1 MSQIKKNNTLK
12 SLAGETAIYGLST
25 ILARFINFVFVPIY
39 TYTLSEF
46 SYGVATVFLAYIAI
60 LQVLF
65 TFGLETGCFRFA
77 NKESDSNKVFSN
89 ALITI
94 TGFCVPI
101 LLISSLFYKEIANV
115 MGYQSTPQIIIY
127 LFAILCFDSISAILF
142 AKLRFLKKALKFATF
157 KTIKILSETSLNLLL
172 FFFIPS
178 YLAKNPDSFIL
189 NFISSTPDH
198 TYILFAIFI
207 SSIIGFAIFIPQIC
221 TLKLSFSRTLWK
233 EMMIYSIPI
242 MLAGLPGILND
253 FIDRILFKFFSP
265 DGNIWQANL
274 GVFQAGVKVAT
285 IMMLFIQ
292 MFRFAAEP
300 FFFAKEKDQDFRQTY
315 GKVMIHFTA
324 FSVLIFLGVL
334 FYLDIIQYVLGKDFR
349 SGLSIVPIMLLSY
362 IILGIN
368 FNLSM
373 WYKLSGKTKYGIVIT
388 TIGLPVTIAVNVI
401 FMPIYSYHAAAWGH
415 LLSYTVMV
423 LVSIYLGKK
432 HYPINYNWTRVIFYI
447 ILGIFLYIFIEI
459 IEIDNIFVKY
469 LFRTSLIAL
478 YIIIYTI
485 KEKVYIWKLK

>member
-1 MSQIKKNNTLK
+1 MLQNKTNNSLK

-89 ALITI
+89 AIITI
-94 TGFCVPI
+94 SSFSIPI
-101 LLISSLFYKEIANV
+101 LLAALLFYKEIANLLD
-115 MGYQSTPQIIIY
+115 YSSTPQIIIY

-142 AKLRFLKKALKFATF
+142 ARLRFQKRALKFATF
-157 KTIKILSETSLNLLL
+157 KTIKILSETALNLVL
-172 FFFIPS
+172 FFVIPKH
-178 YLAKNPDSFIL
+178 LLNNPDSFFL

-207 SSIIGFAIFIPQIC
+207 SSLIGLILFIPQIVK
-221 TLKLSFSRTLWK
+221 LKLSFSPLLWK
-233 EMMIYSIPI
+233 EMMLYSIPI

-265 DGNIWQANL
+265 IDNIWQADL

-300 FFFAKEKDQDFRQTY
+300 FFFAQEKERDFKKTY
-315 GKVMIHFTA
+315 AKVMTHFTA
-324 FSVLIFLGVL
+324 FSVVIFLGVL
-334 FYLDIIQYVLGKDFR
+334 FYLDIIQYLLGKDFR

-362 IILGIN
+362 IVLGIN

-373 WYKLSGKTKYGIVIT
+373 WYKLSGKTKYGIIIT
-388 TIGLPVTIAVNVI
+388 SVGLPVTIAINII
-401 FMPIYSYHAAAWGH
+401 FMPIFSYHAAAWGH
-415 LLSYTVMV
+415 LLSYTTMV
-423 LVSIYLGKK
+423 IISIYLGKK
-432 HYPINYNWTRVIFYI
+432 HYPIDYNWKRVIFYI
-447 ILGIFLYIFIEI
+447 LLGIFFYLTIEI

-469 LFRTSLIAL
+469 LFRTSLIVI
-478 YIIIYTI
+478 YIIIYSL
-485 KEKVYIWKLK
+485 KEKINLWKLK